1 MLLEFYFLGTTSFI
15 QRSFNSNVTLNNY
28 ELLNLWD
35 LSFVTFE
42 IFQFMNFFKKIFGC
56 SPYVEL

>member
-42 IFQFMNFFKKIFGC
+42 IFQFMNFF
-56 SPYVEL
+56 